1 MSTEKDPSM
10 NDKLLKDEV
19 FDLKKQVN
27 LMSNIVGEISET
39 DQLLTKQTIK
49 LLTENIKV
57 LVSNQQVLENKLD
70 DTLKNQFN
78 TDQVVNELNWKVTRL
93 LQLSSLDLSN
103 SMADNRKLATTKITS
118 VNSSATKPN
127 KTVQVDG
134 SKVTIT
140 KSDMA
145 NSLNNTITKLPIKH
159 NISKS
164 KKYFH
169 DPISN
174 KRLLSVVNDNNTND
188 QDAEKNTKEANDSAD
203 LNSITTTT
211 TNNNTNATTASS
223 ILPSIAKVSQ
233 PIVVNDNVAHIQKPV
248 ESDKEP
254 PLKKVKL
261 DNSSNIS
268 NNNTSTNTNIST

>member
-10 NDKLLKDEV
+10 NANLLKDEV

-103 SMADNRKLATTKITS
+103 NMADNRKLATAKITS

-127 KTVQVDG
+127 KTVQIDG
-134 SKVTIT
+134 AKVTIT

-174 KRLLSVVNDNNTND
+174 KRLLSVVSDNSTND
-188 QDAEKNTKEANDSAD
+188 QDAEKNTKEVNDSTD
-203 LNSITTTT
+203 FNSITTTN
-211 TNNNTNATTASS
+211 NNNTNATTASS

-261 DNSSNIS
+261 DNSRNIS

>member
-1 MSTEKDPSM
+1 MPTEKDPSM
-10 NDKLLKDEV
+10 NDNLLQNEV

-70 DTLKNQFN
+70 DSLKNQFN

-103 SMADNRKLATTKITS
+103 NMADNRKLATTKITS

-134 SKVTIT
+134 AKVTIT
-140 KSDMA
+140 KNDMA

-174 KRLLSVVNDNNTND
+174 KRLLSVVSDNSTND
-188 QDAEKNTKEANDSAD
+188 QDAEKNTKEVNDSTEC
-203 LNSITTTT
+203 NSIATTS
-211 TNNNTNATTASS
+211 NNNTNATTASS
-223 ILPSIAKVSQ
+223 ILPSITKVSQ